1 MSLSPVIAAPPPAR
15 PDDEEEEDDIGGKM
29 SFLEHLDELRR
40 RIIRALIALFVGFL
54 IAFAFIERIFRF
66 IMEPLQAVLPDGG
79 KLIYTEPAEAFIL
92 YLKVA
97 ALVGLIIA
105 LPALLWQAW
114 AFVAPGLYANE
125 KRLAIPFVVSGTVF
139 FVAGAAFSH
148 YVVFPAAWAFFAAFS
163 TDYMEF
169 TPRIAPVFSLY
180 VRMALGLGAVFQIP
194 TVVMFLARVGLVT
207 PRMLARNIKYALLGV
222 FVVAAIITPGSDPL
236 SQVLVAMP
244 MMGLYILSIGI
255 AWVFR
260 KRVKPESPD
269 A

>member
-1 MSLSPVIAAPPPAR
+1 MSLSPVVATPPPAR
-15 PDDEEEEDDIGGKM
+15 SDDEEEDDDIGGKM

-40 RIIRALIALFVGFL
+40 RIIRALIAIFVGFL
-54 IAFAFIERIFRF
+54 IAFAFIERVFRF
-66 IMEPLQAVLPDGG
+66 IMEPLRDVLPDGG
-79 KLIYTEPAEAFIL
+79 KLIYTEPTEAFIL

-114 AFVAPGLYANE
+114 AFIAPGLYANE

-139 FVAGAAFSH
+139 FVSGALFSH
-148 YVVFPAAWAFFAAFS
+148 YIVFPAAWAFFAAFS

-236 SQVLVAMP
+236 SQFLVAMP

-260 KRVKPESPD
+260 KRVKPETSD

>member
-1 MSLSPVIAAPPPAR
+1 MSLSPVVAAPPPPR
-15 PDDEEEEDDIGGKM
+15 PPEEEEDDDIGGKM
-29 SFLEHLDELRR
+29 SFLEHLDELRT
-40 RIIRALIALFVGFL
+40 RIIRSLIAIVIGFVV
-54 IAFAFIERIFRF
+54 AFAFIDRIFRF

-92 YLKVA
+92 YMKVA

-114 AFVAPGLYANE
+114 SFVAPGLYANE

-139 FVAGAAFSH
+139 FVCGALFSH
-148 YVVFPAAWAFFAAFS
+148 YVVFPAAWVFFAGFS

-180 VRMALGLGAVFQIP
+180 VRMGLGLGAVFQIP
-194 TVVMFLARVGLVT
+194 TLVMFLARIGLVT
-207 PRMLARNIKYALLGV
+207 PRMLVRNLKYALLGV
-222 FVVAAIITPGSDPL
+222 FVVAALITPGSDPL
-236 SQVLVAMP
+236 SQVLVAVP

-260 KRVKPESPD
+260 KRTVAESTT
-269 A
+269 

>member
-1 MSLSPVIAAPPPAR
+1 
-15 PDDEEEEDDIGGKM
+15 M
-29 SFLEHLDELRR
+29 SFLEHLDELRT
-40 RIIRALIALFVGFL
+40 RIIRSLLAVVVGFL
-54 IAFAFIERIFRF
+54 AAFAFIDRIFRF
-66 IMEPLQAVLPDGG
+66 IMQPLQAVLPDGG

-97 ALVGLIIA
+97 ALVGIIIA

-125 KRLAIPFVVSGTVF
+125 KRLAIPFVISGTVF
-139 FVAGAAFSH
+139 FVSGALFSH
-148 YVVFPAAWAFFAAFS
+148 YIVFPAAWRFFAGFS

-180 VRMALGLGAVFQIP
+180 VRMAFGLGVVFQIP

-207 PRMLARNIKYALLGV
+207 PRFLWRNIKYALLAV
-222 FVVAAIITPGSDPL
+222 FVVAALITPGSDPL
-236 SQVLVAMP
+236 SQVLVALP
-244 MMGLYILSIGI
+244 MMGLYVLSIGI

-260 KRVKPESPD
+260 KRTTPAAE
-269 A
+269 

>member
-1 MSLSPVIAAPPPAR
+1 MSLSPVVAAPPPPRAND
-15 PDDEEEEDDIGGKM
+15 DDEDDDIGGKM
-29 SFLEHLDELRR
+29 SFLEHLDELRT
-40 RIIRALIALFVGFL
+40 RIIRSLLAVLVGFV
-54 IAFAFIERIFRF
+54 ISFAFIERIFRF

-92 YLKVA
+92 YMKVA

-114 AFVAPGLYANE
+114 SFVAPGLYANE

-139 FVAGAAFSH
+139 FVCGALFSH
-148 YVVFPAAWAFFAAFS
+148 YVVFPAAWVFFAGFS

-180 VRMALGLGAVFQIP
+180 VRMGLGLGAVFQIP

-207 PRMLARNIKYALLGV
+207 PGMLVRNLKYALLGV
-222 FVVAAIITPGSDPL
+222 FVVAALITPGADPL
-236 SQVLVAMP
+236 SQVLVAVP

-260 KRVKPESPD
+260 KRVVPESTT
-269 A
+269 

>member
-1 MSLSPVIAAPPPAR
+1 MSLSPVVATPPPAR
-15 PDDEEEEDDIGGKM
+15 PDDEEEDDDIGGKM

-40 RIIRALIALFVGFL
+40 RIIRALIAIFVGFL
-54 IAFAFIERIFRF
+54 IAFAFIERVFRF
-66 IMEPLQAVLPDGG
+66 IMEPLRDVLPDGG
-79 KLIYTEPAEAFIL
+79 KLIYTEPTEAFIL

-114 AFVAPGLYANE
+114 AFIAPGLYANE

-139 FVAGAAFSH
+139 FISGALFSH

-180 VRMALGLGAVFQIP
+180 VRMGLGLGAVFQIP

-260 KRVKPESPD
+260 KRVKPEISD
-269 A
+269 E

>member
-1 MSLSPVIAAPPPAR
+1 MSLSPVAAPPPPR
-15 PDDEEEEDDIGGKM
+15 PPEEEEDDDVGGKM
-29 SFLEHLDELRR
+29 SFLEHLDELRT
-40 RIIRALIALFVGFL
+40 RIIRSLLAVVVGFV
-54 IAFAFIERIFRF
+54 ISFAFIERIFRF

-92 YLKVA
+92 YMKVA

-114 AFVAPGLYANE
+114 SFVAPGLYANE

-139 FVAGAAFSH
+139 FVCGALFSH
-148 YVVFPAAWAFFAAFS
+148 YVVFPAAWVFFAGFS

-180 VRMALGLGAVFQIP
+180 VRMGLGLGAVFQIP
-194 TVVMFLARVGLVT
+194 TLVMFLARIGLVT
-207 PRMLARNIKYALLGV
+207 PGMLARNLKYALLAV
-222 FVVAAIITPGSDPL
+222 FVVAALITPGADPL
-236 SQVLVAMP
+236 SQVLVAVP

-260 KRVKPESPD
+260 KRKVAEPTT
-269 A
+269 

>member
-1 MSLSPVIAAPPPAR
+1 MSLSPVVAAPPPPRANE
-15 PDDEEEEDDIGGKM
+15 DDEDDDIGGKM
-29 SFLEHLDELRR
+29 SFLEHLDELRT
-40 RIIRALIALFVGFL
+40 RIIRSLLAVLVGFV
-54 IAFAFIERIFRF
+54 ISFAFIERIFRF

-92 YLKVA
+92 YMKVA

-114 AFVAPGLYANE
+114 SFVAPGLYANE

-139 FVAGAAFSH
+139 FVCGALFSH
-148 YVVFPAAWAFFAAFS
+148 YVVFPAAWVFFAGFS

-180 VRMALGLGAVFQIP
+180 VRMGLGLGAVFQIP
-194 TVVMFLARVGLVT
+194 TVVMFLARIGLVT
-207 PRMLARNIKYALLGV
+207 PGMLARNLKYALLGV
-222 FVVAAIITPGSDPL
+222 FVVAALITPGADPL
-236 SQVLVAMP
+236 SQVLVAVP

-260 KRVKPESPD
+260 RRAVPESTT
-269 A
+269 

>member
-1 MSLSPVIAAPPPAR
+1 MSLSPVVAAPPPPRAND
-15 PDDEEEEDDIGGKM
+15 DDEDDDIGGKM
-29 SFLEHLDELRR
+29 SFLEHLDELRT
-40 RIIRALIALFVGFL
+40 RIIRSLLAVLVGFV
-54 IAFAFIERIFRF
+54 ISFAFIERIFRF

-92 YLKVA
+92 YMKVA

-114 AFVAPGLYANE
+114 SFVAPGLYANE

-139 FVAGAAFSH
+139 FVCGALFSH
-148 YVVFPAAWAFFAAFS
+148 YVVFPAAWVFFAGFS

-180 VRMALGLGAVFQIP
+180 VRMGLGLGAVFQIP

-207 PRMLARNIKYALLGV
+207 PGMLVRNLKYALLGV
-222 FVVAAIITPGSDPL
+222 FVVAALITPGADPL
-236 SQVLVAMP
+236 SQVLVAVP

-260 KRVKPESPD
+260 KRVVPESTP
-269 A
+269 

>member
-1 MSLSPVIAAPPPAR
+1 MSLSPVVAAPPPPRANE
-15 PDDEEEEDDIGGKM
+15 DDEDDDIGGKM
-29 SFLEHLDELRR
+29 SFLEHLDELRT
-40 RIIRALIALFVGFL
+40 RIIRSLLAVLVGFV
-54 IAFAFIERIFRF
+54 ISFAFIDRIFRF

-92 YLKVA
+92 YMKVA

-114 AFVAPGLYANE
+114 SFVAPGLYANE

-139 FVAGAAFSH
+139 FVCGALFSH
-148 YVVFPAAWAFFAAFS
+148 YVVFPAAWVFFAGFS

-180 VRMALGLGAVFQIP
+180 VRMGLGLGAVFQIP
-194 TVVMFLARVGLVT
+194 TVVMFLARIGLVT
-207 PRMLARNIKYALLGV
+207 PGMLARNLKYALLGV
-222 FVVAAIITPGSDPL
+222 FVVAALITPGADPL
-236 SQVLVAMP
+236 SQVLVAVP

-260 KRVKPESPD
+260 KRAVPESTT
-269 A
+269 